1 MEFCPVNK
9 ETRVATAQAGFGKL
23 VFFPRFSR
31 IFIAPAI

>member
-1 MEFCPVNK
+1 MELCPVK
-9 ETRVATAQAGFGKL
+9 KQTRLAQAQAGIGNI